1 MTNSTNQNTT
11 TLQNEGQALTT
22 AFNKL
27 KGAFKKSITEG
38 FDFRLGTLIKQIK
51 ELENVSTLSNKI
63 RKKYKI
69 DAIDRRRTSEAEW
82 LIDNSQTVADFVK
95 KTKFSGTSIPSL
107 QNAMRTAFR
116 KAGQQVLAEANE
128 HFKTSDEP
136 LLINKDAEASD
147 TVSKETDNEDYYAMR
162 VAEAK
167 QSAKA
172 DKVDD
177 KSSKVSNIGQ
187 SDTKVENFGKFETKS
202 LLTANDLAFEMLVQ
216 AEKNSIPTKELLLA
230 LKEQIEL
237 LSTEGVA

>member
-22 AFNKL
+22 AFKKL
-27 KGAFKKSITEG
+27 KTAFKKSITEG

-95 KTKFSGTSIPSL
+95 KTKFSGTAIASL
-107 QNAMRTAFR
+107 QNAMR
-116 KAGQQVLAEANE
+116 KA
-128 HFKTSDEP
+128 S
-136 LLINKDAEASD
+136 KDADTSAKADKPKTDAKASD
-147 TVSKETDNEDYYAMR
+147 TVSKETDNEAYYAMR

-202 LLTANDLAFEMLVQ
+202 LLTANDIALEMLVQ
-216 AEKNSIPTKELLLA
+216 ADTNQVSYKELVTA
-230 LKEQIEL
+230 LVEQIKIL
-237 LSTEGVA
+237 NTEEVA

>member
-1 MTNSTNQNTT
+1 MTQQNNKSQTT
-11 TLQNEGQALTT
+11 TLQNEGQALTI
-22 AFNKL
+22 AFKKL
-27 KGAFKKSITEG
+27 KTAFKKSITEG

-51 ELENVSTLSNKI
+51 DAEGVSTLSNKI

-107 QNAMRTAFR
+107 QNAMR
-116 KAGQQVLAEANE
+116 K
-128 HFKTSDEP
+128 HY
-136 LLINKDAEASD
+136 KD
-147 TVSKETDNEDYYAMR
+147 TLPSKEEIDKE
-162 VAEAK
+162 
-167 QSAKA
+167 SAKA

-202 LLTANDLAFEMLVQ
+202 LLSASDLAFEMLVQ

>member
-22 AFNKL
+22 AFKKL
-27 KGAFKKSITEG
+27 KTAFKKSITEG

-51 ELENVSTLSNKI
+51 DAEGVSTLSNKI

-107 QNAMRTAFR
+107 QNAMR
-116 KAGQQVLAEANE
+116 KA
-128 HFKTSDEP
+128 S
-136 LLINKDAEASD
+136 KDADTSAKADKPKTDAKASK
-147 TVSKETDNEDYYAMR
+147 TVSKETA
-162 VAEAK
+162 
-167 QSAKA
+167 
-172 DKVDD
+172 KVDD

-202 LLTANDLAFEMLVQ
+202 LLTANDIALEMLVQ
-216 AEKNSIPTKELLLA
+216 ADTNQVSYKELVTA
-230 LKEQIEL
+230 LVEQIKIL
-237 LSTEGVA
+237 NTEEVA

>member
-22 AFNKL
+22 AFKKL
-27 KGAFKKSITEG
+27 KTAFKKSITEG

-51 ELENVSTLSNKI
+51 DAEGVSTLSNKI

-107 QNAMRTAFR
+107 QNAMR
-116 KAGQQVLAEANE
+116 KA
-128 HFKTSDEP
+128 S
-136 LLINKDAEASD
+136 KDADTSAKADKPKTDAKASK
-147 TVSKETDNEDYYAMR
+147 TVSKETA
-162 VAEAK
+162 
-167 QSAKA
+167 
-172 DKVDD
+172 KVDD

-187 SDTKVENFGKFETKS
+187 ADTKVENFGKFETKS
-202 LLTANDLAFEMLVQ
+202 LLTANDIALEMLVQ
-216 AEKNSIPTKELLLA
+216 ADTNQVSYKELVTA
-230 LKEQIEL
+230 LVEQIKIL
-237 LSTEGVA
+237 NTEEVA

>member
-22 AFNKL
+22 AFK
-27 KGAFKKSITEG
+27 KQTTAFKKSITEG

-95 KTKFSGTSIPSL
+95 KTKFSGTAIASL
-107 QNAMRTAFR
+107 QNAMR
-116 KAGQQVLAEANE
+116 KA
-128 HFKTSDEP
+128 S
-136 LLINKDAEASD
+136 KDADTSAKADKPKTDAKASK
-147 TVSKETDNEDYYAMR
+147 TVSKET
-162 VAEAK
+162 
-167 QSAKA
+167 

-202 LLTANDLAFEMLVQ
+202 LLTANDIALEMLVQ
-216 AEKNSIPTKELLLA
+216 ADTNKVSHKELVTA
-230 LKEQIEL
+230 LIEQIKL
-237 LSTEGVA
+237 LTTEEVA

>member
-22 AFNKL
+22 AFKKL
-27 KGAFKKSITEG
+27 KTAFKKSITEG

-51 ELENVSTLSNKI
+51 EAEGVSTLSNKI

-107 QNAMRTAFR
+107 QNAMR
-116 KAGQQVLAEANE
+116 KA
-128 HFKTSDEP
+128 S
-136 LLINKDAEASD
+136 KDADTSAKADKPKTDAKASK
-147 TVSKETDNEDYYAMR
+147 TVSKETA
-162 VAEAK
+162 
-167 QSAKA
+167 
-172 DKVDD
+172 KVDD

-187 SDTKVENFGKFETKS
+187 ADTKVENFGKFETKS
-202 LLTANDLAFEMLVQ
+202 LLTANDIALEMLVQ
-216 AEKNSIPTKELLLA
+216 ADTNQVSYKELVTA
-230 LKEQIEL
+230 LVEQIKIL
-237 LSTEGVA
+237 NTEEVA

>member
-1 MTNSTNQNTT
+1 MKSVKKDGEIRMTQQNNKSQTT

-22 AFNKL
+22 AFKKL
-27 KGAFKKSITEG
+27 KTAFKKSITEG

-51 ELENVSTLSNKI
+51 DAEGVSTLSNKI

-95 KTKFSGTSIPSL
+95 KTKFSGTAIASL
-107 QNAMRTAFR
+107 QNAMR
-116 KAGQQVLAEANE
+116 KA
-128 HFKTSDEP
+128 S
-136 LLINKDAEASD
+136 KDADTSAKADKPKTDAKASK
-147 TVSKETDNEDYYAMR
+147 TVSKETA
-162 VAEAK
+162 
-167 QSAKA
+167 
-172 DKVDD
+172 KVDD

>member
-1 MTNSTNQNTT
+1 MTQQNSKSQTT
-11 TLQNEGQALTT
+11 TLQNEGQALTS
-22 AFNKL
+22 AFK
-27 KGAFKKSITEG
+27 KQTTAFKKSITEG

-51 ELENVSTLSNKI
+51 EAEGVSTLSNKI

-107 QNAMRTAFR
+107 QNAMRKHYKDTLPSKEEIDKESA
-116 KAGQQVLAEANE
+116 KADNP
-128 HFKTSDEP
+128 K
-136 LLINKDAEASD
+136 
-147 TVSKETDNEDYYAMR
+147 TVSKETDNEAYYAMR

-187 SDTKVENFGKFETKS
+187 ADTKVENFGKFETKS
-202 LLTANDLAFEMLVQ
+202 LLTASDLAFEMLVQ

>member
-1 MTNSTNQNTT
+1 MKSVKKDGEIRMTQQNNQSQTT
-11 TLQNEGQALTT
+11 TLQTEGQSLTT
-22 AFNKL
+22 AFKRQST
-27 KGAFKKSITEG
+27 AFKKSINGG
-38 FDFRLGTLIKQIK
+38 FDHRLGTLIKQIK

-136 LLINKDAEASD
+136 LLINKDAKASK
-147 TVSKETDNEDYYAMR
+147 TVSKETA
-162 VAEAK
+162 
-167 QSAKA
+167 
-172 DKVDD
+172 KVDD

-187 SDTKVENFGKFETKS
+187 ADTKVENFGKFETKS

-230 LKEQIEL
+230 LKEQIQL
-237 LSTEGVA
+237 LATEGVA

>member
-1 MTNSTNQNTT
+1 MKSVKKDGEIRMTQQNNKSQTT

-22 AFNKL
+22 AFK
-27 KGAFKKSITEG
+27 KQTTAFKKSITEG

-51 ELENVSTLSNKI
+51 EAEGVSTLSNKI

-107 QNAMRTAFR
+107 QNAMR
-116 KAGQQVLAEANE
+116 KA
-128 HFKTSDEP
+128 S
-136 LLINKDAEASD
+136 KDAD
-147 TVSKETDNEDYYAMR
+147 T
-162 VAEAK
+162 
-167 QSAKA
+167 SAKA
-172 DKVDD
+172 DKPKVDA
-177 KSSKVSNIGQ
+177 KASKVSNIGQ
-187 SDTKVENFGKFETKS
+187 ADTKVENFGKFETKS
-202 LLTANDLAFEMLVQ
+202 LLSASDLAFEMLVQ

>member
-1 MTNSTNQNTT
+1 MTNSTNQKTT

-22 AFNKL
+22 AFKKL
-27 KGAFKKSITEG
+27 KTAFKKSITEG

-51 ELENVSTLSNKI
+51 DAEGVSTLSNKI

-107 QNAMRTAFR
+107 QNAMR
-116 KAGQQVLAEANE
+116 KA
-128 HFKTSDEP
+128 S
-136 LLINKDAEASD
+136 KDADTSAKADKPKTDAKASK
-147 TVSKETDNEDYYAMR
+147 TVSKETA
-162 VAEAK
+162 
-167 QSAKA
+167 
-172 DKVDD
+172 KVDD

-202 LLTANDLAFEMLVQ
+202 LLTANDIALEMLVQ
-216 AEKNSIPTKELLLA
+216 ADTNQVSYKELVTA
-230 LKEQIEL
+230 LVEQIKIL
-237 LSTEGVA
+237 NTEEVA

>member
-1 MTNSTNQNTT
+1 MKSVKKDGEIRMTQQNNKSQTT

-22 AFNKL
+22 AFK
-27 KGAFKKSITEG
+27 KQTTAFKKSITEG

-51 ELENVSTLSNKI
+51 EAEGVSTLSNKI

-107 QNAMRTAFR
+107 QNAMRKHYKDTLPSKEEIDKESA
-116 KAGQQVLAEANE
+116 KADNP
-128 HFKTSDEP
+128 K
-136 LLINKDAEASD
+136 
-147 TVSKETDNEDYYAMR
+147 TVSKET
-162 VAEAK
+162 AK
-167 QSAKA
+167 VDAKA
-172 DKVDD
+172 
-177 KSSKVSNIGQ
+177 SKVSNIGQ
-187 SDTKVENFGKFETKS
+187 ADTKVENFGKFETKS
-202 LLTANDLAFEMLVQ
+202 LLTASDLAFEMLVQ

>member
-22 AFNKL
+22 AFK
-27 KGAFKKSITEG
+27 KQTTAFKKSITEG

-95 KTKFSGTSIPSL
+95 KTKFSGTAIASL
-107 QNAMRTAFR
+107 QNAMR
-116 KAGQQVLAEANE
+116 KA
-128 HFKTSDEP
+128 S
-136 LLINKDAEASD
+136 KDANTSAKADKPKTDAKASK
-147 TVSKETDNEDYYAMR
+147 TVSKET
-162 VAEAK
+162 
-167 QSAKA
+167 

-202 LLTANDLAFEMLVQ
+202 LLTANDIALEMLVQ
-216 AEKNSIPTKELLLA
+216 ADTNKVSHKELVTA
-230 LKEQIEL
+230 LIEQIKL
-237 LSTEGVA
+237 LTTEEVA

>member
-22 AFNKL
+22 AFKKL
-27 KGAFKKSITEG
+27 KTAFKKSITEG

-51 ELENVSTLSNKI
+51 EAEGVSTLSNKI

-95 KTKFSGTSIPSL
+95 KTKFSGTAIASL
-107 QNAMRTAFR
+107 QNAMRKHYKDTLPSKEEIDKESA
-116 KAGQQVLAEANE
+116 KADNP
-128 HFKTSDEP
+128 K
-136 LLINKDAEASD
+136 
-147 TVSKETDNEDYYAMR
+147 TVSKETDNEAYYAMR

-202 LLTANDLAFEMLVQ
+202 LLTANDIALEMLVQ
-216 AEKNSIPTKELLLA
+216 ADTNQVSYKELVTA
-230 LKEQIEL
+230 LVEQIKIL
-237 LSTEGVA
+237 NTEEVA

>member
-1 MTNSTNQNTT
+1 MTNSTNQKTT

-22 AFNKL
+22 AFKKL
-27 KGAFKKSITEG
+27 KTAFKKSITEG

-51 ELENVSTLSNKI
+51 EAEGVSTLSNKI

-107 QNAMRTAFR
+107 QNAMR
-116 KAGQQVLAEANE
+116 KA
-128 HFKTSDEP
+128 S
-136 LLINKDAEASD
+136 KDADTSAKADKPKTDAKASK
-147 TVSKETDNEDYYAMR
+147 TVSKETA
-162 VAEAK
+162 
-167 QSAKA
+167 
-172 DKVDD
+172 KVDD

-202 LLTANDLAFEMLVQ
+202 LLTANDIALEMLVQ
-216 AEKNSIPTKELLLA
+216 ADTNQVSYKELVTA
-230 LKEQIEL
+230 LVEQIKIL
-237 LSTEGVA
+237 NTEEVA

>member
-1 MTNSTNQNTT
+1 MKSVKKDGEIRMTQQNNKSQTT

-22 AFNKL
+22 AFK
-27 KGAFKKSITEG
+27 KQTTAFKKSITEG

-51 ELENVSTLSNKI
+51 EVEGVSTLSNKI

-107 QNAMRTAFR
+107 QNAMRKHYKDTLPSKEEIDKESA
-116 KAGQQVLAEANE
+116 KADKP
-128 HFKTSDEP
+128 KT
-136 LLINKDAEASD
+136 DAKASK
-147 TVSKETDNEDYYAMR
+147 TVSKETA
-162 VAEAK
+162 
-167 QSAKA
+167 
-172 DKVDD
+172 KVDD
-177 KSSKVSNIGQ
+177 VSSKVSNIGQ
-187 SDTKVENFGKFETKS
+187 ADTKVENFGKFETKS
-202 LLTANDLAFEMLVQ
+202 LLTASDLAFEMLVQ